1 MKLAVSKA
9 PRQRSVGGGL
19 FCFWSSLLL

>member
-9 PRQRSVGGGL
+9 LRQRSVGGGL
-19 FCFWSSLLL
+19 FCFWCSLLL